1 MANLPKDGCAHPV
14 SPENE
19 QNDVAVRLFAA
30 LDSEISNARSAVPKH
45 IRLASQDDFRDES
58 QR

>member
-1 MANLPKDGCAHPV
+1 M

-30 LDSEISNARSAVPKH
+30 LDSEIGNTRAETPKR
-45 IRLASQDDFRDES
+45 IRLANQDDFSGES